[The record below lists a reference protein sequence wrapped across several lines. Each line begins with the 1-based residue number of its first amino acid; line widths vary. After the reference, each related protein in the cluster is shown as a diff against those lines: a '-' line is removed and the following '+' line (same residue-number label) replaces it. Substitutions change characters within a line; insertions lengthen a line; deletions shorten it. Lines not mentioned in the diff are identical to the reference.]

1 MALSILATKPR
12 HCSLRIKREI
22 RKEKAISVYEDLS
35 LKIACFLGRTL
46 DHCWVIGNP
55 VKAMNACWQQRLYL

>member
-12 HCSLRIKREI
+12 HCSLRNKREI
-22 RKEKAISVYEDLS
+22 RKEKAISIYEDLS
-35 LKIACFLGRTL
+35 LKITFFSSGTL

-55 VKAMNACWQQRLYL
+55 IEAMNAC